1 MKIDVKDVIQRTQAT
16 VRTEGVKVYE
26 TIEKHLDK
34 KEKVEVDFS
43 SITMVVSSFLNAAI
57 GKLYGKYSE
66 EYIDANVKVV
76 GLSDD
81 DVELLNDI
89 VIPNAK
95 SFFEN
100 QEKIKTIE
108 KNVMG
113 E

>member
-1 MKIDVKDVIQRTQAT
+1 MIIDVKDVIQRTQAT

-26 TIEKHLDK
+26 TIEKYLDK

-43 SITMVVSSFLNAAI
+43 NITIVVSSFLNAAI
-57 GKLYGKYSE
+57 GKLYGKYSDE
-66 EYIDANVKVV
+66 VIEQNIEVL
-76 GLSDD
+76 GLNDD
-81 DVELLNDI
+81 DIELLNDI

-100 QEKIKTIE
+100 QSKIETIE
-108 KNVMG
+108 ENVMG

>member
-1 MKIDVKDVIQRTQAT
+1 MTIDVKEVIQRTQAT

-26 TIEKHLDK
+26 AIEKYLEK

-43 SITMVVSSFLNAAI
+43 NITVVVSSFLNAAI

-66 EYIDANVKVV
+66 EFISEHVNVV

-100 QEKIKTIE
+100 QAKIENIE
-108 KNVMG
+108 KNVIG